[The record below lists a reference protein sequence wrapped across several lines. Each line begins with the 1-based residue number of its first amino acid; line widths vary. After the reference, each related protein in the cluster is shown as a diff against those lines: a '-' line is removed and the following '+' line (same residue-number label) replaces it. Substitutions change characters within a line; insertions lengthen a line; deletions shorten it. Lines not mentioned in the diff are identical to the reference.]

1 MTTNKIIRLPKKY
14 IKHFESYG
22 YQEEEGYVRN
32 GMEWLAFDHEYFDN
46 TLAAIS
52 PKGTVV
58 FRSVIRLIKNA
69 DEEPKEV
76 SFLVDRLNR
85 ESSFTTYYSRL
96 NEPPFSVLELKA
108 FYAGLYD
115 STIFDGFIDNWHF
128 DKTEIIWRSPLFDK
142 FILKKPGSIGTA

>member
-1 MTTNKIIRLPKKY
+1 MTSKRNIRLPKKY

-32 GMEWLAFDHEYFDN
+32 GMEWLAFDHEYFGN

-115 STIFDGFIDNWHF
+115 STIFDGFIDNWHI